1 MLFWIGL
8 LVLGFVVTVLIVE
21 SRPVR
26 RRLER
31 RSGGIDAGASGF
43 WFGSGGDGDGG
54 GWGGDGGGGGGD
66 GGGGGGC

>member
-1 MLFWIGL
+1 MLLWIGL
-8 LVLGFVVTVLIVE
+8 LVLGFVVTVLVVE

-31 RSGGIDAGASGF
+31 RPDGTDAGASGF
-43 WFGSGGDGDGG
+43 WFGGDGG
-54 GWGGDGGGGGGD
+54 AGGDGGCGGGD

>member
-1 MLFWIGL
+1 MLLWIGL

-31 RSGGIDAGASGF
+31 RPRGTDAGASGF
-43 WFGSGGDGDGG
+43 WFGDGG
-54 GWGGDGGGGGGD
+54 GWGGDGGGGGGGD
-66 GGGGGGC
+66 GGGGGC